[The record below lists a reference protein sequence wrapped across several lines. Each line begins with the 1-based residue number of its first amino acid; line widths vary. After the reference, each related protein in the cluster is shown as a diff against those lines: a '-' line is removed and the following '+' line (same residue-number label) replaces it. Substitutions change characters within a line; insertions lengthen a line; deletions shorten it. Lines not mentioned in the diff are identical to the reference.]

1 MTVRVMHR
9 EDREIEPVIYENVEE
24 VVDAFSDNGALCHQ
38 IIMKDG
44 STATYPACEWTMW
57 QRTWTRMF

>member
-1 MTVRVMHR
+1 M
-9 EDREIEPVIYENVEE
+9 EE